1 MNDLVRELQDEIKR
15 LLLSDVIKNDRYA
28 EKQEINQAI
37 IIETWRTWAEEF
49 FCDTVGFVIGGASFT
64 SAFSMY
70 LRMLGR
76 SQYHVEKLAHRS
88 HPVSWIRT
96 QLLANR
102 ARQMGYNAVAA
113 GLEDEWNQIAS
124 ALGIVENYYGFYH
137 PTFLSRIQQKLDD
150 MLTETQPQRVSR
162 IRSRGAGIGTKLYI
176 SCRPAKQRVAKVSE
190 GSKHLSRLGGK
201 GNIPLS

>member
-1 MNDLVRELQDEIKR
+1 MNDLVRELQAEIKR

-37 IIETWRTWAEEF
+37 IVETWRTWAEEF
-49 FCDTVGFVIGGASFT
+49 FCDTVGFVMSGTSFT

-88 HPVSWIRT
+88 HPVPWIRI

-113 GLEDEWNQIAS
+113 
-124 ALGIVENYYGFYH
+124 LGYACNF
-137 PTFLSRIQQKLDD
+137 QKGKKGVLNHTK
-150 MLTETQPQRVSR
+150 MFPKLTLR
-162 IRSRGAGIGTKLYI
+162 
-176 SCRPAKQRVAKVSE
+176 KV
-190 GSKHLSRLGGK
+190 
-201 GNIPLS
+201 